1 MVRRKAG
8 QWLIIRQKLWH
19 TLYVTCHAEQL
30 IHYESYT
37 HSSCTNTFQGLR
49 VPGVYSAITK
59 VLEEVRRTRPDFKPS
74 SLLDFGSGPGSVIW
88 AAREVF
94 GEEAL
99 QYVDAVEPSDDMW
112 AMGADLRQSLPSLDV
127 LRFMVS
133 ECRWYFSLQMN

>member
-1 MVRRKAG
+1 M
-8 QWLIIRQKLWH
+8 
-19 TLYVTCHAEQL
+19 
-30 IHYESYT
+30 
-37 HSSCTNTFQGLR
+37 
-49 VPGVYSAITK
+49 
-59 VLEEVRRTRPDFKPS
+59 LEEVRRTRPDFKPS